1 MSDYAVE
8 IKGLKKS
15 FDNFTLGPI
24 DLNIPRGTIVGYI
37 GQNGAGK
44 STTIKLLLGLLRPDF
59 GEINILGKRDAQNVM
74 LKDRIGVVF
83 DDLYIPQEMNL
94 MQVEKFCSMVY
105 SKWDKEKFY
114 ELKNEFKL
122 SNEKCIKNYSRGMKM
137 KLGAAIAL
145 SHNAELLILDEATS
159 GLDPIIRDEIL
170 DILLDF
176 MQDENHTIL
185 ISSHILSDLEKV
197 SDYIA
202 FINDGK
208 LLFFEGKDELKEKY
222 AICSISNEEA
232 EKIDSSAIVGRR
244 VHNFGQDLLVKRDEV
259 HEDFELQKPSI
270 EDIMIYFVKGDKYES
285 SNL

>member
-105 SKWDKEKFY
+105 SKWDEKRFY

-122 SNEKCIKNYSRGMKM
+122 TNEKCIKNYSRGMKM

-232 EKIDSSAIVGRR
+232 EKIDSSAIIGRR

-270 EDIMIYFVKGDKYES
+270 EDIMIYFVKGDKNES

>member
-105 SKWDKEKFY
+105 SKWDEKRFY
-114 ELKNEFKL
+114 ELKNVFKL
-122 SNEKCIKNYSRGMKM
+122 SNENCIKNDSRWM
-137 KLGAAIAL
+137 KLKVGAAIAL
-145 SHNAELLILDEATS
+145 SHHAELLILDEATS

-270 EDIMIYFVKGDKYES
+270 EDIMIYFVKGDKNES

>member
-105 SKWDKEKFY
+105 SKWDNEKFY

-122 SNEKCIKNYSRGMKM
+122 TNEKCIKNYSRGMKM

>member
-105 SKWDKEKFY
+105 SKWDEKRFY

-244 VHNFGQDLLVKRDEV
+244 VHSFGQDLLVKRDEV

-270 EDIMIYFVKGDKYES
+270 EDIMIYFVKGDKNES

>member
-1 MSDYAVE
+1 MSDYAIH

-232 EKIDSSAIVGRR
+232 EKIDSSAIIGRR

>member
-105 SKWDKEKFY
+105 SKWDEKRFY

-259 HEDFELQKPSI
+259 HEGFELQKPSI
-270 EDIMIYFVKGDKYES
+270 EDIMIYFVKGDKNES

>member
-1 MSDYAVE
+1 MSDYAIE

-122 SNEKCIKNYSRGMKM
+122 TNEKCIKNYSRGMKM

-270 EDIMIYFVKGDKYES
+270 EDIMIYFVKGDKNES

>member
-105 SKWDKEKFY
+105 SKWDEKRFY

-145 SHNAELLILDEATS
+145 SHHAELLILDEATS

-270 EDIMIYFVKGDKYES
+270 EDIMIYFVKGDKNES

>member
-1 MSDYAVE
+1 MSDYAIE

-105 SKWDKEKFY
+105 SKWDEKRFY

-270 EDIMIYFVKGDKYES
+270 EDIMIYFVKGDKNES

>member
-105 SKWDKEKFY
+105 SKWDEKRFY

>member
-105 SKWDKEKFY
+105 SKWDEKRFY

-270 EDIMIYFVKGDKYES
+270 EDIMIYFVKGDKNES